1 MITINDFEKFLIE
14 FEKYL
19 ERKFWN
25 FKKYEIDESFL
36 YDIEE
41 ISVVLIE
48 KKEEFSREHIIC
60 RELLNLRNEKDY
72 NYLDINIKLFCKQ
85 YIKEWVTFYP
95 FKGEITEELKS
106 IDNKD
111 PALKL
116 LKRYENWEGYRVI
129 IAGFQLY

>member
-106 IDNKD
+106 IDNKN